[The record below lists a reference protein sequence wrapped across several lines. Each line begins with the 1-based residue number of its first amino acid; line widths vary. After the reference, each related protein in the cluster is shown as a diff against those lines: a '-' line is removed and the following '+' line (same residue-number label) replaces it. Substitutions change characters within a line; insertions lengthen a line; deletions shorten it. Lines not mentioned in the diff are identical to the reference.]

1 MFTLSSAQSSPFCV
15 SSRSGRPIRR
25 ASFISKRKPVSPMKP
40 LPRCSWRST
49 RLPSGFFAWRLGQ
62 ISRRHGTASVTA
74 FVAGELIKLASIVGL
89 LVLFLAVYADVHWGA
104 LLIGLILALKANLF
118 AFLVK
123 T

>member
-1 MFTLSSAQSSPFCV
+1 MGKAVLLQLVATLLAAAIAAVFFGLRGAVSAAAGGLAV
-15 SSRSGRPIRR
+15 
-25 ASFISKRKPVSPMKP
+25 V
-40 LPRCSWRST
+40 
-49 RLPSGFFAWRLGQ
+49 LPSSFFAWRLGR

-89 LVLFLAVYADVHWGA
+89 LVLFLAVYADAHWGA